1 LSKSPPQ
8 SGKLVQFKAKPSRG
22 RDPEVASTEQPE
34 CPQCASLRAAC
45 DELRVRTDD
54 ALKALAEEREVSNAL
69 RLGYSAPYHY
79 IGAHVRHR
87 RGERPLRYDLADA
100 TNDIFKTYFGFL
112 HTAARVTASRIYQ
125 VAKRLGRNIEP

>member
-1 LSKSPPQ
+1 MSYVRRVLWCDRRLARSRNGRLELRSRTPYESRISRRGDLRGPRFHASARSTRLSKSPPQ

-54 ALKALAEEREVSNAL
+54 ALKALPEERA
-69 RLGYSAPYHY
+69 
-79 IGAHVRHR
+79 
-87 RGERPLRYDLADA
+87 
-100 TNDIFKTYFGFL
+100 
-112 HTAARVTASRIYQ
+112 
-125 VAKRLGRNIEP
+125 